1 MGKEDESVLD
11 EHFHQ
16 EDDPE
21 DTIVENGFEYVIFKF
36 INNSA
41 VDHVDNVHQHECVE
55 AQGIFSKS
63 VCW

>member
-41 VDHVDNVHQHECVE
+41 VDHVDNVHQHEW
-55 AQGIFSKS
+55 QQP
-63 VCW
+63 